1 MMARHMGPAR
11 EKAWQFGIQGGF
23 QYLDAALNS
32 ALVVR
37 GIHTSTSKVLPGG
50 SALLGKQLSNHLA
63 LGVGAGFFTGSG
75 ATSIVPRAE
84 LTLSTDIDKPTVW
97 FIPVG
102 GSVDRF
108 SGNSTRMTSQWG
120 VFGGLGVMHFF
131 GTGNTALRL
140 EGRMSADRFAEG
152 GGITTYNS
160 QGLIGLS
167 WFFGGAPPKDTD
179 MDGVPDKKDRCAN
192 TPRGAIVDANGCP
205 RDSDH
210 DGVPDG
216 IDRCANTPANT
227 PVDANGCPRDSDGD
241 GVDDAHDRCP
251 NTPRGTPVDA
261 NGCPRDA
268 DHDGVPD
275 NLDRCPNT
283 PANTPVDANGCP
295 RDSDNDGVA
304 DNLDRCPNTPAGTPV
319 DANGCPR
326 DADGDGVPD
335 NADRCPNTPA
345 GTRVDANG
353 CPLIPDED
361 HDGVPD
367 DRDRCPH
374 TPAGRMVD
382 ANGCP
387 LAELPQAGQSL
398 VVRNINFAV
407 GSSRLLASSNHAL
420 DDIATSM
427 KAMLARTPSARF
439 EVGGYTDNRGVAATN
454 RRLSQAR
461 ATSVMNY
468 LKGKGVPASALTA
481 VGYGPDSPKAPNTTA
496 AGRAQNRRVE
506 IKRLS

>member
-216 IDRCANTPANT
+216 IDRCANTP
-227 PVDANGCPRDSDGD
+227 GE
-241 GVDDAHDRCP
+241 H
-251 NTPRGTPVDA
+251 
-261 NGCPRDA
+261 
-268 DHDGVPD
+268 
-275 NLDRCPNT
+275 
-283 PANTPVDANGCP
+283 
-295 RDSDNDGVA
+295 
-304 DNLDRCPNTPAGTPV
+304 
-319 DANGCPR
+319 
-326 DADGDGVPD
+326 
-335 NADRCPNTPA
+335 
-345 GTRVDANG
+345 
-353 CPLIPDED
+353 
-361 HDGVPD
+361 
-367 DRDRCPH
+367 
-374 TPAGRMVD
+374 AGRR
-382 ANGCP
+382 
-387 LAELPQAGQSL
+387 EWLP
-398 VVRNINFAV
+398 
-407 GSSRLLASSNHAL
+407 
-420 DDIATSM
+420 
-427 KAMLARTPSARF
+427 ARQRW
-439 EVGGYTDNRGVAATN
+439 
-454 RRLSQAR
+454 RR
-461 ATSVMNY
+461 
-468 LKGKGVPASALTA
+468 
-481 VGYGPDSPKAPNTTA
+481 
-496 AGRAQNRRVE
+496 RR
-506 IKRLS
+506 